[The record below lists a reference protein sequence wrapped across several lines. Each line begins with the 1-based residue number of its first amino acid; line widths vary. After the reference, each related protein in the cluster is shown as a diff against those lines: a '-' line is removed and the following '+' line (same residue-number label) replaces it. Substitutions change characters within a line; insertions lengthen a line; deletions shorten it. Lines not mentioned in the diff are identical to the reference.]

1 MACQGSYAHTQDKY
15 EYQGVKSCAAM
26 AALHGG
32 CAVCPFGC
40 LGCGDCVK
48 ACKFGAIEVK
58 NGLAHI
64 DEQKCTG
71 CGACA
76 DTCPKG
82 IIRLHTRLDKPVV
95 LCANRD
101 RGALTRKACTA
112 GCIGCMKCAKNCPS
126 GAVTVVDNVARID
139 EEKCT
144 GCGICAAQCPV
155 GAIFMPGAAKKPEAK

>member
-1 MACQGSYAHTQDKY
+1 MACQGSYEHTQDKY
-15 EYQGVKSCAAM
+15 EYQGVQSCAAM

-40 LGCGDCVK
+40 LGCGDCAA

-64 DEQKCTG
+64 DEEKCTG

-76 DTCPKG
+76 ETCPKG
-82 IIRLHTRLDKPVV
+82 IIRLHTRLDRPVV
-95 LCANRD
+95 LCANED

-112 GCIGCMKCAKNCPS
+112 GCIGCMKCAKNCPA
-126 GAVTVVDNVARID
+126 GAVTVVNNVARID

-144 GCGICAAQCPV
+144 GCGVCAAQCPV
-155 GAIFMPGAAKKPEAK
+155 GAIFMPGAARA